1 MRIEEAVMESSRKAN
16 LAIVAKAGI
25 GIVVATL
32 LTAGLVWGVAT
43 ELQRG
48 FEPVYQVQQ
57 TAKIRSQR
65 EEQAAAAARARATS
79 TRTAEAGHAATATSS
94 L

>member
-1 MRIEEAVMESSRKAN
+1 MESSRKAD
-16 LAIVAKAGI
+16 LVVVAKAAFGI
-25 GIVVATL
+25 AVATL
-32 LTAGLVWGVAT
+32 LTAGFAWGMAT
-43 ELQRG
+43 ELERG

-65 EEQAAAAARARATS
+65 EEQAAAAARARTAP
-79 TRTAEAGHAATATSS
+79 TRCAEAEQGAAETSC